1 MDELKTNQEKI
12 VMILAMLVL
21 FIAIIGI
28 SYAAFSYTRTGEKL
42 NAITTGA
49 IRMSYEESSNVI
61 SIDKALPTT
70 DATGKVRQERKTL
83 LHLVQLQNSY
93 QV

>member
-1 MDELKTNQEKI
+1 MEKLKKNKEKI
-12 VMILAMLVL
+12 FMIVAVIVL
-21 FIAIIGI
+21 FIAVVGV

-42 NAITTGA
+42 NAITTGV

-70 DATGKVRQERKTL
+70 YSADTSQMTIQVD
-83 LHLVQLQNSY
+83 QLI
-93 QV
+93 